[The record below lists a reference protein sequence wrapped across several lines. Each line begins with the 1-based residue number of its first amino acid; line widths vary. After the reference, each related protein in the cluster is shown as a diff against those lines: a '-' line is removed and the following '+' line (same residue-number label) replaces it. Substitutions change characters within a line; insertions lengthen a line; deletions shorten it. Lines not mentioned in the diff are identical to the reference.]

1 MKNKMTYR
9 MRNRMR
15 NQMKKLLQPAVL
27 IVCVLALT
35 GCTGK
40 TDSTTSHEPLI
51 QHTDT
56 GATSDPAADNKKDM
70 ERTSAETESAASNRE
85 TVSSD
90 IEACIREKM
99 DTFEEDCTLTG
110 LWYDRERSERIID
123 SYMEYG
129 RGASNGVKR
138 DDVIVILSD
147 LKTGENTWSFEPNA
161 VYTDWNWI
169 LIRDGETSE
178 WVVDDYGNE

>member
-1 MKNKMTYR
+1 MKNI
-9 MRNRMR
+9 MR
-15 NQMKKLLQPAVL
+15 NQTKKLLQPAVL

-40 TDSTTSHEPLI
+40 TDSTTSHESFI
-51 QHTDT
+51 QHTDS
-56 GATSDPAADNKKDM
+56 G
-70 ERTSAETESAASNRE
+70 SAASNRE

-99 DTFEEDCTLTG
+99 DTFEEDCALND
-110 LWYDRERSERIID
+110 LWYDRERSEKIID

-138 DDVIVILSD
+138 ENVIVILSD
-147 LKTGENTWSFEPNA
+147 LKTGENTWSFEPNS
-161 VYTDWNWI
+161 VYTDWIWI
-169 LIRDGETSE
+169 LIRDGEASE

>member
-1 MKNKMTYR
+1 
-9 MRNRMR
+9 
-15 NQMKKLLQPAVL
+15 
-27 IVCVLALT
+27 
-35 GCTGK
+35 
-40 TDSTTSHEPLI
+40 
-51 QHTDT
+51 
-56 GATSDPAADNKKDM
+56 M

-99 DTFEEDCTLTG
+99 DSFEEDCTLTG